1 MAQFQVHKGAVRGS
15 EPPVPSCVLN
25 NAIIYIV
32 AGAGG
37 RSASSSWAGPRQA
50 SCQPAMA
57 AASVA
62 LEAFASAAAGGL
74 GSVVSKLFT
83 YPLDF
88 LKVKLS
94 VKDKEETAASI
105 IGGVMKQHGV
115 TGLYKGIS

>member
-1 MAQFQVHKGAVRGS
+1 
-15 EPPVPSCVLN
+15 
-25 NAIIYIV
+25 
-32 AGAGG
+32 
-37 RSASSSWAGPRQA
+37 
-50 SCQPAMA
+50 MA